1 MGQEEPETQRRE
13 KRARTMQPRK
23 KCPHNRQRSVC
34 KDCGGASICE
44 HNRQRSTCKDCG
56 GASICEH
63 NRVRSRCKDCGGA
76 SICEARRDAELLVW
90 NSPRREGVLPGD

>member
-56 GASICEH
+56 GASICE
-63 NRVRSRCKDCGGA
+63 
-76 SICEARRDAELLVW
+76 ARRDAELLVW